1 MELRDI
7 IVTPSVIIGVLMV
20 AYFIRTSAT
29 DQNTRRYFFP
39 ALLLK
44 MFAAIALGIIYQFYY
59 SGGDTFNYHTHG
71 SRIIWGAF
79 WDDFTLGLKLLFS
92 DGELIRGTY
101 KYAVQILFYR
111 DPPSFAVVRIASFFD
126 LFTFSSYSA
135 TAVLFSVI
143 SFIGGWSM
151 FLTFYKKYPHLHF
164 RIAIATMFIPS
175 VIFWGS
181 GILKDTIVL
190 ACLGISVYAI
200 DQIFFQRRVK
210 FLTLFFLMVSLLT
223 IFTIRKFVLQAFIPS
238 IALWVYFN
246 QLARMKS
253 IVLKIL
259 IAPLIVSMFLFTAY
273 YSVNKVGEGDT
284 KYSVNKLAETAK
296 ITAYDIGFYTGA
308 NAGSSYSLG
317 EFDNSFASMLRL
329 APQAVN
335 VALFRPYLWEVR
347 NPLMLLSAV
356 ESMFFFI
363 ATIYLLIKVGFAF
376 KLFFRNTDT
385 TFCFIFAITFAF
397 AVGISSYN
405 FGTLDRYKI
414 PLLPFYLLWLILTLD
429 QRSNSNEGKK
439 ALS

>member
-1 MELRDI
+1 MELRDV
-7 IVTPSVIIGVLMV
+7 IVTPLVIIGVLMA
-20 AYFIRTSAT
+20 AYFIRPSAT
-29 DQNTRRYFFP
+29 DENTMRYFFP

-44 MFAAIALGIIYQFYY
+44 IFAAIALGIIYQFYY

-79 WDDFTLGLKLLFS
+79 CDDFTLGFKLLFS
-92 DGELIRGTY
+92 GGELIQGTY
-101 KYAVQILFYR
+101 KYIAQIPFYK
-111 DPPSFAVVRIASFFD
+111 DSPSFAIIRIAAFFD

-135 TAVLFSVI
+135 TAVLFSLI
-143 SFIGGWSM
+143 SFIGGWAM

-164 RIAIATMFIPS
+164 RLAIATLFIPS

-181 GILKDTIVL
+181 GILKDSIVL
-190 ACLGISVYAI
+190 ACLGIAVYAI
-200 DQIFFQRRVK
+200 DQLFFQRRVK
-210 FLTLFFLMVSLLT
+210 FLTLLFLMVSLFT

-238 IALWVYFN
+238 VALWVYFN
-246 QLARMKS
+246 QLVRMRS

-273 YSVNKVGEGDT
+273 YSVSKVGEGDT
-284 KYSVNKLAETAK
+284 KYSTDKLAGTAK

-317 EFDNSFASMLRL
+317 EYDNSFSSMVRL

-347 NPLMLLSAV
+347 NPLMVLSAI
-356 ESMFFFI
+356 ESLFFFI
-363 ATIYLLIKVGFAF
+363 TTLYLLIKRRFSIQ
-376 KLFFRNTDT
+376 LFFKNADT
-385 TFCFIFAITFAF
+385 IFCFVFATTFAF

-414 PLLPFYLLWLILTLD
+414 ALLPFYLLWLFIALD
-429 QRSNSNEGKK
+429 QENVTH
-439 ALS
+439 